1 MNGPPE
7 LKRPRGGL
15 ELRRRGLSKTTPYR
29 GIITMQR
36 NVSRRRRARN
46 DGGLPLFDWA
56 ETQRRQTARTPAG
69 RYVQRRF
76 GFNGPTA
83 ALYASLAGFPGEDA

>member
-1 MNGPPE
+1 MSGLPE
-7 LKRPRGGL
+7 VKRPRGGL
-15 ELRRRGLSKTTPYR
+15 ELRRRSLSKTTPLA
-29 GIITMQR
+29 GIITMTR

-46 DGGLPLFDWA
+46 EGGLPLLEWA
-56 ETQRRQTARTPAG
+56 DAQRRQTARTPAA

>member
-1 MNGPPE
+1 M
-7 LKRPRGGL
+7 
-15 ELRRRGLSKTTPYR
+15 
-29 GIITMQR
+29 MR

-46 DGGLPLFDWA
+46 DGGLPLLEWA
-56 ETQRRQTARTPAG
+56 EAQRRQTARTPAG

>member
-1 MNGPPE
+1 MIGPTE
-7 LKRPRGGL
+7 TKRPRSGL
-15 ELRRRGLSKTTPYR
+15 ELRYRGLSKTTHLQ
-29 GIITMQR
+29 GFISMTR
-36 NVSRRRRARN
+36 NVTRRRRARN
-46 DGGLPLFDWA
+46 DGGLPLLEWA
-56 ETQRRQTARTPAG
+56 DAQRRQTARTPAG